1 MLDREK
7 LAVNFYNHG
16 RSKSRKVSLQR
27 RPSTSQ
33 YSRLIDL
40 SSRKRK
46 LLDKSIPNVILQNP
60 EFAQDSQMYQDLLEM
75 ERKLDWT
82 MMRKKVEVQDAL
94 GRIPSVRLLIVI
106 YISTFIS
113 YGNTYSMLLLLSFPG
128 DTHIEDILES
138 YSI

>member
-7 LAVNFYNHG
+7 LTVNFYNHG

-106 YISTFIS
+106 YISTYIS
-113 YGNTYSMLLLLSFPG
+113 YGNTYPMLLLSFPG
-128 DTHIEDILES
+128 DAHIEDILES

>member
-106 YISTFIS
+106 YISTYIS
-113 YGNTYSMLLLLSFPG
+113 YGNTYPMLLLSFPG
-128 DTHIEDILES
+128 DAHIEDILES